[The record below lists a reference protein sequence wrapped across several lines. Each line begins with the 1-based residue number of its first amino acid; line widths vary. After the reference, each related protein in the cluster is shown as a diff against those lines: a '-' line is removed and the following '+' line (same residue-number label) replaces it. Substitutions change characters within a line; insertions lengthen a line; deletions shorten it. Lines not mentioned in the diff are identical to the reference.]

1 MKNILIDLYKLKHP
15 NTGLGQFSFYF
26 GKEMIKQKYFNYN
39 NVFLLPKNYPPIF
52 KGEKMI
58 RTSNYRRLFSSFN
71 SGFDLWHST
80 HQDSSFFPA
89 KKTPYL
95 LTVHD
100 LNFLWEKKGLKL
112 NHRIK
117 KIQKRIDL
125 ATAVVFLS
133 EFTKNTVLM
142 NMDVPKEKITRVI
155 YNGIPELEQEV
166 PVKPKLIPQKPFV
179 FTIGVVKPSKNILA
193 LVEWM
198 KHMPELNLVISGNSF
213 HPYGEKIRKRINELK
228 LEKNI
233 IITNEISE
241 NEKIWFYR
249 ECLAFVS
256 TSKLEGFGI
265 PAIEAMRMGKP
276 VFLSNMTSFPEV
288 AGKEAY
294 YWESFEPEVMRR
306 TFENGMNQVSNDS
319 KKTTRIYNHALKFSW
334 EKTIEKYISLYKEL
348 L

>member
-1 MKNILIDLYKLKHP
+1 
-15 NTGLGQFSFYF
+15 
-26 GKEMIKQKYFNYN
+26 
-39 NVFLLPKNYPPIF
+39 
-52 KGEKMI
+52 
-58 RTSNYRRLFSSFN
+58 
-71 SGFDLWHST
+71 
-80 HQDSSFFPA
+80 
-89 KKTPYL
+89 
-95 LTVHD
+95 
-100 LNFLWEKKGLKL
+100 
-112 NHRIK
+112 
-117 KIQKRIDL
+117 
-125 ATAVVFLS
+125 
-133 EFTKNTVLM
+133 
-142 NMDVPKEKITRVI
+142 MDVSKDKITRVI

-213 HPYGEKIRKRINELK
+213 HPYGEKIRKRIK
-228 LEKNI
+228 KVEKI
-233 IITNEISE
+233 LLLQMEQG

>member
-1 MKNILIDLYKLKHP
+1 MPNFNI
-15 NTGLGQFSFYF
+15 
-26 GKEMIKQKYFNYN
+26 
-39 NVFLLPKNYPPIF
+39 
-52 KGEKMI
+52 
-58 RTSNYRRLFSSFN
+58 
-71 SGFDLWHST
+71 
-80 HQDSSFFPA
+80 
-89 KKTPYL
+89 
-95 LTVHD
+95 VHD

-142 NMDVPKEKITRVI
+142 NMDVPKKKITRVI
-155 YNGIPELEQEV
+155 YNGIPELEQKV

-249 ECLAFVS
+249 E
-256 TSKLEGFGI
+256 
-265 PAIEAMRMGKP
+265 
-276 VFLSNMTSFPEV
+276 
-288 AGKEAY
+288 
-294 YWESFEPEVMRR
+294 
-306 TFENGMNQVSNDS
+306 
-319 KKTTRIYNHALKFSW
+319 
-334 EKTIEKYISLYKEL
+334 
-348 L
+348 